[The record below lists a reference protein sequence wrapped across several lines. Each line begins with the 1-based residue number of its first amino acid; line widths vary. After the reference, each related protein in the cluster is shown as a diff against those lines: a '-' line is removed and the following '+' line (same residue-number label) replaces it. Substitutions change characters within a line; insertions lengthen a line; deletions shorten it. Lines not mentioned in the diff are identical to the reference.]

1 MKPQPFTLRYFQ
13 GAAKK
18 TLAAQKG
25 VSLIM
30 VMLIMVVVAMLGISG
45 VQISMMAERGARND
59 RDIQIAFQAA
69 EAALL
74 DAEFDINSKAS
85 SARASK
91 PFHKDNVFID
101 GTFPQDCGNSGDSVG
116 LCKKNDEGQVPAWLD
131 VDFTD
136 TSTTAR
142 TVEFGKFTGREF
154 PVGTVGIQPSQK
166 PRYIIELLKKES
178 AAEDASPYYRVTAMG
193 FGSRPDIQ
201 IILQTVY
208 RYSDPEDLE

>member
-91 PFHKDNVFID
+91 PFLKMNLNSF
-101 GTFPQDCGNSGDSVG
+101 FLQDCGNSDDTVG
-116 LCKKNDEGQVPAWLD
+116 LCREHGPGQVPAWLD

>member
-1 MKPQPFTLRYFQ
+1 MKPQPSILRYFK
-13 GAAKK
+13 GVAKK
-18 TLAAQKG
+18 SLAGQKG

-30 VMLIMVVVAMLGISG
+30 VMLIMVVVSMLGISG

-74 DAEFDINSKAS
+74 DAEFDINSKKS

-91 PFHKDNVFID
+91 PFFKMNLN
-101 GTFPQDCGNSGDSVG
+101 TFFLQGCGNSDDSVG
-116 LCKKNDEGQVPAWLD
+116 LCRENGPGQVPAWLD

-166 PRYIIELLKKES
+166 PRYIIELLDKKT
-178 AAEDASPYYRVTAMG
+178 ATEDASPYYRVTAMG